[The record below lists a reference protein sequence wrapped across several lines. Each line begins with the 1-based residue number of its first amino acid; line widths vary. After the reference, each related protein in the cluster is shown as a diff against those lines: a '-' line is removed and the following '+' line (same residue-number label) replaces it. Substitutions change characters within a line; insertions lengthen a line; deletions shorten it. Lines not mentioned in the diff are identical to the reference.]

1 LFQCLGF
8 NLISINF
15 MLIKKFKMM
24 RYLILVLVLV
34 SSVSFCQE
42 KTFNAEELSVT
53 KWIDG
58 TLLHPKAIEKPSLA
72 IIIAGSGPTNRNGNQ
87 NFLKNNSLKKLAEGL
102 SNRGIATFRYDKR
115 IVKQIRHGNVDKD
128 IMFDDFVSD
137 AIAVVEYFKKK
148 DAYSKIYVIGH
159 SQGSLVGMLS
169 AKDKADGFISLAGAG
184 NNIGDVLVDQ
194 VTQMAPK
201 LGEET
206 QRIVDLLKEGN
217 TTTDYPAVLESLFR
231 QDLQLF
237 MINWM
242 RHYPS
247 EILKTLKMPIL
258 IINGTKD
265 LQVSESEAQLLKA
278 ANEKATL
285 TIIENMNHVLFEIK
299 GDDLENSKSY
309 NESVRPISPQ
319 LIKSITDFIKS

>member
-1 LFQCLGF
+1 MFQYLGF
-8 NLISINF
+8 NVISINF
-15 MLIKKFKMM
+15 MLIKKFKMK
-24 RYLILVLVLV
+24 RYLILVLVLFF
-34 SSVSFCQE
+34 SVSYGQE
-42 KTFNAEELSVT
+42 KTFTEDELSVT

-58 TLLHPKAIEKPSLA
+58 TLLTPNAYEKPSLA

-102 SNRGIATFRYDKR
+102 TINGIATFRYDKR
-115 IVKQIRHGNVDKD
+115 IVKQIRQGKVDND

-137 AIAVVEYFKKK
+137 ASDVIDYFIEKKT
-148 DAYSKIYVIGH
+148 YSYIYIIGH
-159 SQGSLVGMLS
+159 SQGSLVGMLA

-184 NNIGDVLVDQ
+184 NNIGDVLVEQ
-194 VTQMAPK
+194 VAQMAPK

-206 QRIVDLLKEGN
+206 QRIVDLLKEGK
-217 TTTDYPAVLESLFR
+217 TTTDYPSELASLFGP
-231 QDLQLF
+231 DLQDF

-242 RHYPS
+242 KYNPT
-247 EILKTLKMPIL
+247 EIVKSLKMPIL

-265 LQVSESEAQLLKA
+265 LQVSENEAQLLKE
-278 ANEKATL
+278 ANDKATL

-309 NESVRPISPQ
+309 NESFRQISPQ
-319 LIKSITDFIKS
+319 LIISITGFIKS